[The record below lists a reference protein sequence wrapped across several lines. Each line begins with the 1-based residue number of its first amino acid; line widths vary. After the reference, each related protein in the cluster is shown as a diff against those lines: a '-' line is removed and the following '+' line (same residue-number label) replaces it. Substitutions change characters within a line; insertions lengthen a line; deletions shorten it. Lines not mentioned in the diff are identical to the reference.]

1 MFFFAW
7 QVSWGFCEP
16 TGDPQSTMGISKV
29 RGLRLHPVARFYMVL
44 LLTLRNTCGA
54 KANPAGELLDVSGY
68 WFPIGQSTLE
78 DLAGICFRW
87 GPHQES
93 LMIFMADGIR
103 GRLLVILKRVALNGR
118 LRSFG
123 ANGFRQRRPGSR
135 RRDVKRD
142 DSIARWK

>member
-29 RGLRLHPVARFYMVL
+29 RGLRLPGFTAHSQKHIWCKIESCRRVIRCV
-44 LLTLRNTCGA
+44 
-54 KANPAGELLDVSGY
+54 
-68 WFPIGQSTLE
+68 WFPIGASTLK

-87 GPHQES
+87 GPHQEA
-93 LMIFMADGIR
+93 LMILMADGIR